1 MDLRKTGQR
10 IKRLRKEKGMTQ
22 DKAAQMLGLTR
33 SLYNETEGG
42 RTGMKAVT
50 LARMAALFDTSA
62 DFILTG
68 VETKNRSLAED
79 CGLSNEAINKLKEKV
94 PALIHILDVLLTSEP
109 GLEFLYTLNL
119 YFSTDFQQGLQFYKP
134 NGEPVAVESVGTI
147 NNNIFMDIHISNIP
161 AALETECL
169 YRIMGILSEMK
180 STVAKN
186 ATITEVS
193 EVE

>member
-1 MDLRKTGQR
+1 MDLKKTGQR

-22 DKAAQMLGLTR
+22 VNAAQALGLTR
-33 SLYNETEGG
+33 SLYKEIEDG
-42 RTGMKAVT
+42 RVGMKAVI
-50 LARMAALFDTSA
+50 LARMAAMFDTSA
-62 DFILTG
+62 DYILTG

-119 YFSTDFQQGLQFYKP
+119 YFSTDFQQSLQFYKP
-134 NGEPVAVESVGTI
+134 NGEPVAVESVGTM
-147 NNNIFMDIHISNIP
+147 NNNTFTDIHISKIP
-161 AALETECL
+161 AALKTECL
-169 YRIMGILSEMK
+169 FRIMGILSEMK